1 MNLYFSSTILFLLPF
16 TNFQKKK
23 QANDIGCEFQQFETE
38 LIYPIVVGVILMI
51 LQYCGSLFINENK
64 ERSPGINNCYN
75 INIENNE
82 YNYTQNIWEGNK
94 KQRPA
99 GTGQ

>member
-1 MNLYFSSTILFLLPF
+1 MNLYFSSIILFLLPF

-23 QANDIGCEFQQFETE
+23 KANDIGCEFQQFGTE
-38 LIYPIVVGVILMI
+38 FINPIVVGVILMI
-51 LQYCGSLFINENK
+51 LQYYCNLSINENK

-94 KQRPA
+94 KKTPLI
-99 GTGQ
+99 